1 MPDSALHR
9 KLRGPMAAW
18 DVNALIMRQVL
29 HAIQGG
35 NWQRGGGKGSKPKP
49 IPLPDDKGRGD
60 SPPKA
65 KSSGEETARRLQA
78 MGMIPPGTVT

>member
-1 MPDSALHR
+1 MR
-9 KLRGPMAAW
+9 KVRGPMAHW
-18 DVNALIMRQVL
+18 DVNALVSRQIL

-65 KSSGEETARRLQA
+65 KASGEDIARRLQA
-78 MGMIPPGTVT
+78 MGMIPPGSVT